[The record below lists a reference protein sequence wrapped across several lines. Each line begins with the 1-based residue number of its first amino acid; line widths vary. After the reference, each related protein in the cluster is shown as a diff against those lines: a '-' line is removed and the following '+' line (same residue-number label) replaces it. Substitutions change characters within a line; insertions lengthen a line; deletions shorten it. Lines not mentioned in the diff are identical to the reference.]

1 MQVSFTP
8 EFAARLGRE
17 MGLSEGDLHNPH
29 GGGNT
34 YRIEREL
41 GEDMLLTSVG
51 WANSYYRDETAR
63 TGMTYVDEWGITW
76 KSVAYDTPFGR
87 GRYTEMVGHPL
98 ADDAAFET
106 YRPPDASRPDL
117 YAEAERVVREL
128 RGEYWIVGVTVT
140 TIFETAWALRGL
152 ERTLTDFVENPEIAD
167 RLLDIPFRYHLEAA
181 RRLTEMGVDM
191 IWTGDDVGAQ
201 DALIMSPRM
210 WRRFLR
216 PRMAEFIATIKGINP
231 RLKVAYHSDGYI
243 EPLIEDLVE
252 IGVDVLNPVQ
262 PRSMDPAALKR
273 RYGDRLSFW
282 GTIDEQHTLPFGT
295 PGDVAREVRERVGS
309 VGRGGGLILGPT
321 HHVQLDTPMENFWAM
336 VRTIRET
343 PGV

>member
-1 MQVSFTP
+1 
-8 EFAARLGRE
+8 
-17 MGLSEGDLHNPH
+17 
-29 GGGNT
+29 
-34 YRIEREL
+34 
-41 GEDMLLTSVG
+41 
-51 WANSYYRDETAR
+51 
-63 TGMTYVDEWGITW
+63 
-76 KSVAYDTPFGR
+76 
-87 GRYTEMVGHPL
+87 
-98 ADDAAFET
+98 
-106 YRPPDASRPDL
+106 
-117 YAEAERVVREL
+117 
-128 RGEYWIVGVTVT
+128 
-140 TIFETAWALRGL
+140 
-152 ERTLTDFVENPEIAD
+152 
-167 RLLDIPFRYHLEAA
+167 
-181 RRLTEMGVDM
+181 M

-243 EPLIEDLVE
+243 EPLIEDLIE